1 MDHHGN
7 KQDNEQR
14 EGLKSKSRIP
24 SSKNPRRKA
33 RVQGDKMHPK
43 YERRGGLGRP
53 HVHIHTGIYANILDL
68 DGVWVT
74 PVDMFVETHGDGC
87 FKSVRFIVCKLY
99 WQEER
104 GRETCIHQ
112 NVL

>member
-1 MDHHGN
+1 MATN
-7 KQDNEQR
+7 R
-14 EGLKSKSRIP
+14 TT
-24 SSKNPRRKA
+24 SSVRALKA
-33 RVQGDKMHPK
+33 RAGSPQAKIHGAKPGC
-43 YERRGGLGRP
+43 RGTRCTLNTRGGGLGRP

-99 WQEER
+99 WQEEM